1 MLTLSTK
8 YLYRLL
14 ISIITFIALPS
25 VAQTDTSRIIHRIA
39 VDVVPGTIIH
49 TNRFLKGE
57 NPEERTMNHAFAVH
71 LKYAFQ
77 QASGSKKAQIYK
89 GAYQGVGAGWADFN
103 PQLGHPFT
111 VYLFQGARIA
121 TTPVRDKK

>member
-49 TNRFLKGE
+49 TNR
-57 NPEERTMNHAFAVH
+57 
-71 LKYAFQ
+71 
-77 QASGSKKAQIYK
+77 S
-89 GAYQGVGAGWADFN
+89 
-103 PQLGHPFT
+103 
-111 VYLFQGARIA
+111 
-121 TTPVRDKK
+121 

>member
-57 NPEERTMNHAFAVH
+57 N
-71 LKYAFQ
+71 LKNEQ
-77 QASGSKKAQIYK
+77 
-89 GAYQGVGAGWADFN
+89 
-103 PQLGHPFT
+103 
-111 VYLFQGARIA
+111 
-121 TTPVRDKK
+121 

>member
-1 MLTLSTK
+1 MLTFLRK

-14 ISIITFIALPS
+14 ISILTFYALPS

-39 VDVVPGTIIH
+39 IDVEPGTIIH

-71 LKYAFQ
+71 L
-77 QASGSKKAQIYK
+77 
-89 GAYQGVGAGWADFN
+89 
-103 PQLGHPFT
+103 
-111 VYLFQGARIA
+111 LFI
-121 TTPVRDKK
+121 PIVS